1 MVHDDYKEM
10 LAAHALSAL
19 DAEDRRALDQHLS
32 ECAECRSEL
41 ADWESTAASLALSA
55 PLVEPSPHVRER
67 IMSAVRSEKQESQ
80 HERQSQ
86 QEARTQQDARARQD
100 SRSQQD
106 PRVVSFRQ
114 SRREMWASFGQVG
127 AIAAAFLCL
136 VLIIWIIVLW
146 QQNRTLRRQMEFM
159 SRDMGA
165 MQRELNRS
173 SEFVTVL
180 STPGARVTSLS
191 GTGPSPDASAQLA
204 YDRSGNAVLMANG
217 LPPAPAGKEYQLWFI
232 VGNNPPIPGRT
243 FAPDD
248 EGRGELTDEVPRRA
262 LESAVFA
269 ITLEPAGGSTAPTSA
284 IYLRSGL

>member
-1 MVHDDYKEM
+1 
-10 LAAHALSAL
+10 
-19 DAEDRRALDQHLS
+19 
-32 ECAECRSEL
+32 
-41 ADWESTAASLALSA
+41 
-55 PLVEPSPHVRER
+55 
-67 IMSAVRSEKQESQ
+67 MSAVRSEKQDTQ
-80 HERQSQ
+80 PDPRRH
-86 QEARTQQDARARQD
+86 QE
-100 SRSQQD
+100 
-106 PRVVSFRQ
+106 PRVVPLRQ
-114 SRREMWASFGQVG
+114 NWREVWGSFGQVG

-146 QQNRTLRRQMEFM
+146 QQNRTLRRQIDYM

-173 SEFVTVL
+173 NEFVTIL
-180 STPGARVTSLS
+180 STPGSKVASLS

-217 LPPAPAGKEYQLWFI
+217 LPRVPEGKEYQLWFI

-262 LESAVFA
+262 LESAVCA
-269 ITLEPAGGSTAPTSA
+269 ETLEPAGGSTSTTSA